1 MKNDKKNNAAKTRHR
16 KLLLA
21 GACTRCM
28 GPRTTELGFTLS
40 LCARCADKGRLDATK
55 RYRIKKG
62 LPLHAKIE
70 EKKHGPRANF
80 VSSIER
86 SDVHDPTAY
95 VPSKAGRPRK
105 MLGTL
110 TSKQVRAATSA
121 LPLKPLGK

>member
-21 GACTRCM
+21 GACTKCM
-28 GPRTTELGFTLS
+28 GPRTTEPGFTLS
-40 LCARCADKGRLDATK
+40 LCAACAKKNRLEATK
-55 RYRIKKG
+55 RYRLKKG

-86 SDVHDPTAY
+86 SNVYDPSAY
-95 VPSKAGRPRK
+95 VPSSTGRPRK
-105 MLGTL
+105 MLGSL
-110 TSKQVRAATSA
+110 TRADVRAATSA
-121 LPLKPLGK
+121 LPLRPPGK